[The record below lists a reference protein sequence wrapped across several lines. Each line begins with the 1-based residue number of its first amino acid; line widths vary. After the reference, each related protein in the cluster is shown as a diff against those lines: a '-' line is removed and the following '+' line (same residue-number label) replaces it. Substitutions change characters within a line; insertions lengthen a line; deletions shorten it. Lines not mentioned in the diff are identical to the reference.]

1 MKKMEINSVI
11 SEISNSKNIAITF
24 HKSPDGDSI
33 GSALALFQ
41 GLSSKGKEVSIL
53 STEEIPEDFKFLP
66 GSLNIDPEKFEVES
80 KTECVIVL
88 DCGDKKR
95 INANLN
101 FENRNYKIIN
111 IDHHVT
117 NEKYGDINY
126 IDTKAAAMSEI
137 IYDIL
142 IELNVEINKDIAKC
156 LYTSLITDTG
166 SFKYSSTSERTH
178 RIAGKL
184 ISTGFD
190 FTGVHRI
197 VFDNK
202 KIENIKLLG
211 RAIDNMKLIDNRI
224 CIIKVTKAMIDDIS
238 KDQDIDT
245 HDIVNTGLEIG
256 TVEVSVLLKES
267 EDKIKVSLRS
277 KNYVDVRKIAEKF
290 GGGGHIRA
298 AGLQVS
304 DKDIDTVENMIL
316 KEIQEEMA

>member
-1 MKKMEINSVI
+1 MEINSVI

-211 RAIDNMKLIDNRI
+211 RAIDNMKIIDDKI
-224 CIIKVTKAMIDDIS
+224 CVIKITKSMIDDIS

-245 HDIVNTGLEIG
+245 HDIVNTGLEIE